1 MISPQTWAG
10 VCFQE
15 QLRVSKE
22 QLHKKQS
29 VKNSK
34 GGKKMSIPFSGKD
47 TFGLQRARRSAMQH
61 LQNTGR
67 QEHIKGLP
75 KKYPAKQKQMK
86 RVEITSKTKILR
98 AHLADAF
105 PQNTFSVRVDCKSN
119 PTCITVIHDAV
130 KENVECITALYA
142 DSNSEIVL
150 EHSTEMSR

>member
-1 MISPQTWAG
+1 MKSPQTWEG

-29 VKNSK
+29 VKNAK
-34 GGKKMSIPFSGKD
+34 GDKKMSIPFAGKG
-47 TFGLQRARRSAMQH
+47 TFRLQRARKSAMQH

-75 KKYPAKQKQMK
+75 KKYPAKQKQMT

-98 AHLADAF
+98 SHLTDAF
-105 PQNTFSVRVDCKSN
+105 PRNIFSVRVDCKN
-119 PTCITVIHDAV
+119 DRNHITVIHDAI

-150 EHSTEMSR
+150 EYSTEMSR